1 MSAVNIC
8 AITGWE
14 STGRYLMGD
23 IVDMSGK
30 LKTKYIDLQ
39 LAKAIAQKAK
49 CRSRGEY
56 FKWYDDHKPNN
67 IPKHPDRV
75 YNDWVSWNDFL
86 GTTNTFTP
94 NKKVYLPYW
103 DAVRIAQ
110 KLAQQYNL
118 KTSDAW
124 LRYGRNNELP
134 ENIPLRP
141 DQYYEEW
148 KERGWK
154 TWLGTDVQ
162 SRIETAKQ
170 QIPVFAILVSRLEP
184 QNIVTVVQ
192 AQSADDLK
200 QFVLDNQE
208 VGYKLLKAYVW
219 EAKMQNI
226 VEKIFESFAFE
237 KGHNQWL
244 VPNLN
249 SLLFELDSIMEWY
262 K

>member
-1 MSAVNIC
+1 M
-8 AITGWE
+8 
-14 STGRYLMGD
+14 YL
-23 IVDMSGK
+23 
-30 LKTKYIDLQ
+30 
-39 LAKAIAQKAK
+39 
-49 CRSRGEY
+49 
-56 FKWYDDHKPNN
+56 H
-67 IPKHPDRV
+67 
-75 YNDWVSWNDFL
+75 
-86 GTTNTFTP
+86 
-94 NKKVYLPYW
+94 YW
-103 DAVRIAQ
+103 DAVSIAQ
-110 KLAQQYNL
+110 KLAQQYHL

-249 SLLFELDSIMEWY
+249 SLLFELDRIMEWY